1 MSSKHCDSSVRL
13 NLSMTFSIL
22 FFLMVLVSITACDQS
37 SQSQSSQAPQYGDI
51 SNQDSKPIYRFA
63 IHPLHNPRKLTEVY
77 QPLIN
82 QLNEQITS
90 VHFKIE
96 ASRDYQAY
104 EIKFRAREA
113 EFLLPNPW
121 QTLEAMKMG
130 YSVIAMAGNAED
142 FKGIFVVRKDSN
154 IKVPADL
161 RGKAVSCPSPTALA
175 ACIMPHQYLHDHG
188 VDVQRDI
195 EKLYVGSQESS
206 IMNTALGSVAAG
218 ATWPP
223 PWRAFQKDHPKDA
236 AKLEVIWETPHLL
249 NNSVMVHSDVPAN
262 IRDKVKQILHDL
274 HKTATGQ
281 KLLEG
286 METARF
292 HPADDASYD
301 EVRQFVARFEKEV
314 RPVEVNK

>member
-37 SQSQSSQAPQYGDI
+37 SQSQSSQTPQYGD
-51 SNQDSKPIYRFA
+51 SSTLDSKPVYRFA

-82 QLNEQITS
+82 QLNAKIPS
-90 VHFKIE
+90 VHFQVE

-104 EIKFRAREA
+104 EMKFRAREA

-121 QTLEAMKMG
+121 QTLEAIKVG

-142 FKGIFVVRKDSN
+142 FKGIFVVRNDSG
-154 IKVPADL
+154 IKVPTDL
-161 RGKAVSCPSPTALA
+161 KGKKVSCPSPTALA
-175 ACIMPHQYLHDHG
+175 ACIMPHQYLHNHG
-188 VDVQRDI
+188 VNVQADI

-223 PWRAFQKDHPKDA
+223 PWRAFQKDHPEDA
-236 AKLEVIWETPHLL
+236 AKLKVIWETPHLL
-249 NNSVMVHSDVPAN
+249 NNSVMVRKDVPAN
-262 IRDKVKQILHDL
+262 IRDQVKQILHDL
-274 HKTATGQ
+274 HKTPAGQ
-281 KLLEG
+281 ELLNG

-292 HPADDASYD
+292 HPADDGTYD
-301 EVRQFVARFEKEV
+301 KVRQFVARFEKEV
-314 RPVEVNK
+314 RPVEVKK

>member
-1 MSSKHCDSSVRL
+1 MNSKYFEVGVKTNITKLLARVL
-13 NLSMTFSIL
+13 LLITFI
-22 FFLMVLVSITACDQS
+22 SITGCDN
-37 SQSQSSQAPQYGDI
+37 SQAPQSSQAPQYGDNL
-51 SNQDSKPIYRFA
+51 NQDSKPVYRFA

-82 QLNEQITS
+82 QLNKQIPS
-90 VHFKIE
+90 VQFQVE

-104 EIKFRAREA
+104 EVKFRAREA

-121 QTLEAMKMG
+121 QTLEAIKVG

-142 FKGIFVVRKDSN
+142 FKGIFVVRNDSD

-161 RGKAVSCPSPTALA
+161 KGKKVSCPSPTALA
-175 ACIMPHQYLHDHG
+175 ACIMPHRYLYDHG
-188 VDVQRDI
+188 VNVQNDI

-206 IMNTALGSVAAG
+206 IMNTALGSVTAG

-223 PWRAFQKDHPKDA
+223 PWRAFQKDHPEDA
-236 AKLEVIWETPHLL
+236 AKLKVIWETPHLL
-249 NNSVMVHSDVPAN
+249 NNSVMVRKDVPAN

-274 HKTATGQ
+274 HKTPAGQ
-281 KLLEG
+281 ELLNG

-292 HPADDASYD
+292 HPADDGTYD
-301 EVRQFVARFEKEV
+301 KVRQFVARFEKEV
-314 RPVEVNK
+314 RPVEVKK

>member
-1 MSSKHCDSSVRL
+1 MNNKYFNIAARA
-13 NLSMTFSIL
+13 NLSMFAVRI
-22 FFLMVLVSITACDQS
+22 FFLMVFVSITGCDN
-37 SQSQSSQAPQYGDI
+37 SQEPQPSQGPQYGD
-51 SNQDSKPIYRFA
+51 STDNDSKPIYRFA

-82 QLNEQITS
+82 QLNEQIPS
-90 VHFKIE
+90 AHFQIE

-104 EIKFRAREA
+104 EVKFRARDA

-121 QTLEAMKMG
+121 QTLEAIKVG

-142 FKGIFVVRKDSN
+142 FKGIFIVRKDSN

-161 RGKAVSCPSPTALA
+161 KSKAVSCPSPTALA
-175 ACIMPHQYLHDHG
+175 ACIMPHRYLHDHG

-195 EKLYVGSQESS
+195 EKRYVGSQESS

-223 PWRAFQKDHPKDA
+223 PWRAFQKDHPKEA
-236 AKLEVIWETPHLL
+236 ASLKVMWETPHLL
-249 NNSVMVHSDVPAN
+249 NNSVMVRTDVPAAL
-262 IRDKVKQILHDL
+262 REQVKQILYDL
-274 HKTATGQ
+274 YKTPAG
-281 KLLEG
+281 KEILSG

-301 EVRQFVARFEKEV
+301 KVRQFVARFEKEV
-314 RPVEVNK
+314 RPVEVKK